1 MVVLPRWRKKKK
13 RLIKFETWLI
23 MPKGRGNVIAE
34 DGERRHVFG
43 DRVLETWQP
52 QSKIRA
58 VEQSL

>member
-1 MVVLPRWRKKKK
+1 MEKKKK